1 MSGYKKPKPQNI
13 GRGLALAE
21 WSSSGGEGTVFVKID
36 AQGKVIVASPVLD
49 QGAGIFTVMCEV
61 VAEELRIPAHWVILE
76 RLDSRSVPS
85 DTGVGGSRAT
95 QVYGSAAYEAAIKAR
110 QAMLAIAA
118 GHLGVGTDEL
128 KLANG
133 FVADPKSRRRMSFA
147 EIVKVNKSP
156 IEVRGRCEKP
166 ANPRENSI
174 AAQIVEVQVDHET
187 GQIKLMKLVSAY
199 TTGKVINPL
208 MHQGQIDGGII
219 CGLGYAT
226 TEQLAFD
233 DGKVTT
239 TNFGEYKIPTI
250 RDVPVLKTAVF
261 ETVAKGRGPYQS
273 MSIGEAANLPIAAA
287 VANAVEDALGV
298 RIKSLP
304 ITADKIYAALHD
316 RNETNHRD
324 VI

>member
-1 MSGYKKPKPQNI
+1 
-13 GRGLALAE
+13 
-21 WSSSGGEGTVFVKID
+21 
-36 AQGKVIVASPVLD
+36 
-49 QGAGIFTVMCEV
+49 
-61 VAEELRIPAHWVILE
+61 
-76 RLDSRSVPS
+76 
-85 DTGVGGSRAT
+85 
-95 QVYGSAAYEAAIKAR
+95 
-110 QAMLAIAA
+110 MLAIAA

-133 FVADPKSRRRMSFA
+133 FVADPTSRRRMSFA

-156 IEVRGRCEKP
+156 IEVRGHCEKP

-239 TNFGEYKIPTI
+239 TNFGST
-250 RDVPVLKTAVF
+250 R
-261 ETVAKGRGPYQS
+261 
-273 MSIGEAANLPIAAA
+273 
-287 VANAVEDALGV
+287 
-298 RIKSLP
+298 SLP
-304 ITADKIYAALHD
+304 FATFRCSKPRCSKLSVRAEDLTRA
-316 RNETNHRD
+316 
-324 VI
+324 